1 MAIYSDRAIVLR
13 TWKLGESDR
22 IAAMLTETLGKV
34 RVVAKGARKPRS
46 RFGGRIEPTR
56 HLHVQCYEGRQLDNL
71 TQVESIDGFRA
82 VREDLDRLTK
92 AAVLLEATDQLS
104 TERQPDPGAYRMLL
118 GALRR
123 LEESDSAMLV
133 PSFLLKRLAHEG
145 LGPQLDVCVVSGETA
160 DLVAFDVELGGVVS
174 AQVQRGRYVEPGSL
188 QLMRRVMGGE
198 LAQVLDEPESACTH
212 EVADVVTRLYEHHVE
227 RRLRSV
233 RAMDAS

>member
-1 MAIYSDRAIVLR
+1 MAIYRDRAIVLR

-22 IAAMLTETLGKV
+22 IAAMLTESLGKV
-34 RVVAKGARKPRS
+34 RVVAKGARKPKS

-56 HLHVQCYEGRQLDNL
+56 HLLVQCYEGRQLDNL

-82 VREDLDRLTK
+82 VREDLGRLTK
-92 AAVLLEATDQLS
+92 AAVLLEASDQLCA
-104 TERQPDPGAYRMLL
+104 ERQPDPGAYRMLL

-123 LEESDSAMLV
+123 LDASDSAMLV

-145 LGPQLDVCVVSGETA
+145 LGPELDVCVVTGETA
-160 DLVAFDVELGGVVS
+160 DLVAIDVELGGVVS
-174 AQVQRGRYVEPGSL
+174 ARVERGRWVEPATL

-227 RRLRSV
+227 RRLRSM